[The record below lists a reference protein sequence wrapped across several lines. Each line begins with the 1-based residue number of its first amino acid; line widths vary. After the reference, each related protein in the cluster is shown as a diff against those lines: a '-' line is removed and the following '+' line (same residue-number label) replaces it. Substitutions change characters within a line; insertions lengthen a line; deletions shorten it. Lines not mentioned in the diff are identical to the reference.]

1 MRKKTRKRKKR
12 EKKKKLS
19 DNLVQPDRKKA
30 RKKVVIRSILLI
42 ALLLVVNTFA
52 WFTYISKAGLT
63 LNGSVI
69 DWDIS
74 FLNEN
79 GAIKEVKVDITD
91 MKPGMIPFEYDI
103 QIQNNS
109 DVAANIHYKIISA
122 KLLGNEL
129 LQEGQEEA
137 VTESLKAEYP
147 FVLELTSD
155 REDIQIGEM
164 VSFKIALNW
173 DYQASTYYKVNNLYT
188 YDSGVYYYTLVDGT
202 YQVDNTVTQDN
213 FSEKVASGL
222 YLEKDDADSFFGY
235 TCGKYEDE
243 TGEPCLQLKVDLNV
257 TQAN

>member
-1 MRKKTRKRKKR
+1 M

-19 DNLVQPDRKKA
+19 DNLVQPDRKKT

-52 WFTYISKAGLT
+52 WFTYISRAGLT

-91 MKPGMIPFEYDI
+91 MKPGMLPFEYDI

-109 DVAANIHYKIISA
+109 DVAANIHYKITSA

-137 VTESLKAEYP
+137 VAESLKTEYP

-155 REDIQIGEM
+155 RDDIQIGEM
-164 VSFKIALNW
+164 ISFKITLNW
-173 DYQASTYYKVNNLYT
+173 DYQASAYYKVNNLYT
-188 YDSGVYYYTLVDGT
+188 YDSGVYYYTLVDGS

-213 FSEKVASGL
+213 FSEKVDSGL

-235 TCGKYEDE
+235 ACGKYEDE

>member
-1 MRKKTRKRKKR
+1 M

-19 DNLVQPDRKKA
+19 ENLVHSDKKKS
-30 RKKVVIRSILLI
+30 RKKVIIRSILLI

-52 WFTYISKAGLT
+52 WFTYISRAGLT
-63 LNGSVI
+63 LSGSVI

-91 MKPGMIPFEYDI
+91 MKPGMLPFEYDI

-109 DVAANIHYKIISA
+109 DVAANIHYTVTSA

-129 LQEGQEEA
+129 LQEGQEDA
-137 VTESLKAEYP
+137 VVESLRTEYP

-155 REDIQIGEM
+155 RDDIQIGEM
-164 VSFKIALNW
+164 ISFKITLNW
-173 DYQASTYYKVNNLYT
+173 DYQANTYYKVNNLYT

-202 YQVDNTVTQDN
+202 YQIDNTVTQDN
-213 FSEKVASGL
+213 FLEKVATGI

-235 TCGKYEDE
+235 ACGKYENE

>member
-1 MRKKTRKRKKR
+1 
-12 EKKKKLS
+12 
-19 DNLVQPDRKKA
+19 
-30 RKKVVIRSILLI
+30 
-42 ALLLVVNTFA
+42 
-52 WFTYISKAGLT
+52 
-63 LNGSVI
+63 
-69 DWDIS
+69 
-74 FLNEN
+74 
-79 GAIKEVKVDITD
+79 